1 MIIFKTEG
9 SKMGRK
15 KTEKGFNKY
24 KVIIGL
30 VLLALIV
37 FLIGFDP
44 ISWMDMIQLKLLIG
58 GVILI
63 VIILTLRSLYKR
75 DK

>member
-1 MIIFKTEG
+1 
-9 SKMGRK
+9 MGGKNTKR
-15 KTEKGFNKY
+15 GFNKY

>member
-1 MIIFKTEG
+1 
-9 SKMGRK
+9 MGRK